1 MDNTSAVQGHPVEGD
16 FASGFIL
23 AFSTGDPCLVIIKEK
38 YSSSGKQTTPVCL
51 GQSLFIGSAKK
62 FI

>member
-1 MDNTSAVQGHPVEGD
+1 MDNTSAVQGHPVEVD
-16 FASGFIL
+16 FAIAFIL
-23 AFSTGDPCLVIIKEK
+23 AFSTGDPCLVIKEK
-38 YSSSGKQTTPVCL
+38 YSSSGKETTPVCL